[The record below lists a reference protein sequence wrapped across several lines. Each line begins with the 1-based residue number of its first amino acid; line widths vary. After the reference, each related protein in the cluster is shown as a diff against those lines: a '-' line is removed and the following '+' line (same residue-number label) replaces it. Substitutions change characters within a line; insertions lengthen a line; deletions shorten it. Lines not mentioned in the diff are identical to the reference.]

1 MDQGTVA
8 FLSLFVICILFLER
22 QRCKCADEEG
32 TVEGHTS
39 LLNKI
44 PWWVLIAGIWVL
56 SMVLVKLIIKPFDNF
71 MGADVS
77 YKEGQKILLGPI
89 SLVIIVILLL
99 SKVGGSAFAKES
111 VSVIDTQIE
120 FTETDLGPEQ
130 ENIKIAVG
138 GNEPKT

>member
-1 MDQGTVA
+1 MDQGTIA

-22 QRCKCADEEG
+22 QRCKCADEKD

-56 SMVLVKLIIKPFDNF
+56 SMVLVKLIIKPVDKFLGDI
-71 MGADVS
+71 S
-77 YKEGQKILLGPI
+77 KSEGKKILLGPI

-99 SKVGGSAFAKES
+99 VEVGGSAFAKGS
-111 VSVIDTQIE
+111 VSVETQLT
-120 FTETDLGPEQ
+120 FTEMEYKPEE
-130 ENIKIAVG
+130 ENIEVAVLG
-138 GNEPKT
+138 VNEPKT